1 MSSGYEII
9 SEYNPRLL
17 GGNSTDLEPFGLI
30 KVGVLHMVAPQ
41 GVFLTGSV
49 VSYNCLLC
57 DASPSRN
64 LRLTL
69 PVPAPLPIL
78 YG

>member
-30 KVGVLHMVAPQ
+30 KVGVLHMVAPK
-41 GVFLTGSV
+41 GGS
-49 VSYNCLLC
+49 
-57 DASPSRN
+57 
-64 LRLTL
+64 
-69 PVPAPLPIL
+69 
-78 YG
+78 